1 MKDGLRKQIEEELQT
16 EERSKTDLALIEEA
30 LRYGNVLDPKGILV
44 YRSSFSFSFFPD
56 WTPEGEYYDY
66 FGVVCETI
74 QGETPVTRLELL
86 EVNNGCNEVRRAELN
101 SVQTKPQEVRGWEE
115 DSWEESDLARF
126 NNFLGF
132 PQRDWRK
139 LFWIFWLKS
148 EREGKEF
155 TAKLFWR
162 NLNSKMN

>member
-30 LRYGNVLDPKGILV
+30 LRYWNVLDPKGILV

-148 EREGKEF
+148 EREGK
-155 TAKLFWR
+155 
-162 NLNSKMN
+162 